1 MSSFE
6 PKYSIFD
13 SVEQM
18 LAPKAL
24 SKLLGK
30 RLDHII
36 RQPINGHSGLAGGQL
51 SYVETN
57 AGRLVLKQMSTSTD
71 WLMYSTNDHQCRAVR
86 LWQYGLLDQL
96 SPHFDHKIVAAS
108 HDGDGWAML
117 MEDLT
122 GKVFQWDE
130 PFPPKLLSVFLDVL
144 ARTHALFWNDPRL
157 KNPWLGLGDAT
168 SYLEPMSRAR
178 KNTGTTR
185 GVLPEWLRV
194 GWESLKDLID
204 ATTYS
209 QMLAFLEN
217 PQPLLDAL
225 SRYPSTLLHGDFR
238 SENLGFSEKPIILD
252 WQWAA
257 CSMMTIDLPWLTKHG
272 NVQSVMSEET
282 ALRYYRSRLELHL
295 GQHFDDQ
302 DWQAMVALGYAVDA
316 LRWTGFAAFFYQGEQ
331 DPEGRAW
338 AKNSAEIHGKRVL
351 DVLRWL

>member
-1 MSSFE
+1 MSNFE
-6 PKYSIFD
+6 PKYSIFG

-18 LAPKAL
+18 LVPEAF

-30 RLDHII
+30 PVTHVIHHPMD
-36 RQPINGHSGLAGGQL
+36 GHSGLAGGQL

-57 AGRLVLKQMSTSTD
+57 AGRCVLKQMSTSTD
-71 WLMYSTNDHQCRAVR
+71 WLMYSTDDHKCRAVR

-96 SPHFDHKIVAAS
+96 CRHFDHKIVAAS
-108 HDGDGWAML
+108 RDGDGWAML

-122 GKVFQWDE
+122 GNVFQWDK
-130 PFPPKLLSVFLDVL
+130 PFPPKLLPVFLDAL

-157 KNPWLGLGDAT
+157 KDPRLGLGDAT
-168 SYLEPMSRAR
+168 SYLKPVSRAK
-178 KNTGTTR
+178 KNTDTTK
-185 GVLPEWLRV
+185 GVIPEWLRV
-194 GWESLKDLID
+194 GWESLKNLID

-238 SENLGFSEKPIILD
+238 SENLGYSEKPIILD

-257 CSMMTIDLPWLTKHG
+257 CSLMTIDLPWLTKHG
-272 NVQSVMSEET
+272 NVQSVMSEED
-282 ALRYYRSRLELHL
+282 ALYYYRERLEAHL
-295 GQHFDDQ
+295 GQRFDDQ
-302 DWQAMVALGYAVDA
+302 YWQAMVALGYAVDA
-316 LRWTGFAAFFYQGEQ
+316 LRWTGFAGFFYQEEQ

-338 AKNSAEIHGKRVL
+338 AKNSAEIHGLRVM
-351 DVLRWL
+351 DALRWL